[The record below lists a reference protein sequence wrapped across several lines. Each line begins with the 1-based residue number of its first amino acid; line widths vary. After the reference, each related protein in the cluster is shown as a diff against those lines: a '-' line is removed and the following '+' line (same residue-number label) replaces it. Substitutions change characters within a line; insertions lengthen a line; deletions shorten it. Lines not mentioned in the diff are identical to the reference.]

1 MKASGRTRLAE
12 RQQNNINRAAW
23 DGQVAIDQA
32 DSLAKFSKT
41 LGDNIVEWK
50 QEQNKKDELS
60 GMRQRQKDEAER
72 VTNEAKLSQLELRQA
87 DITKQRKLQ
96 EEAVAEQE
104 KRFRLDKN
112 RKALAEE
119 IAKVKQMELQYE
131 AAANEMQEIKGVL
144 HGKSEADRIR
154 LMSPHKQVG
163 YVKEKLRVFKETL
176 PDKVKHTL
184 LTSETPI
191 KLEGMEPFTA
201 KELTENNMHNLP
213 MHEAAVHALTDQI
226 VEAAG
231 VYGYSDEMLELAGV
245 HEAIQKVKDDQM
257 AVHRANYNK
266 DASDNQLMQAA
277 IEYGNIEVPT
287 GDDVYLLFLKAK
299 GGTNDKGTV
308 GRTNAQAWAE
318 VHKVLVKNA
327 NHNPNYA
334 KKIAAM
340 ELPEAL
346 RIKLGAKKGTTFG
359 QQWPPRIS
367 ALSRDIKK
375 GAKAVADAENDWL
388 KAQGT
393 ILENKIISTQ
403 QKTGEE
409 FTPTQINDIEKQFGD
424 LGLPIPPSILKYNS
438 EAQRD
443 YDDDKKA
450 MELRKGFNGGGLY
463 PHDLQG
469 LHPKLVGEL
478 MPEALKF
485 EKLEAGEKGTEGA
498 KAYERIGALLGKTF
512 KSQGQDLLTRRK
524 NDDFAAAHDAAF
536 EEWQRIYL
544 EARNKGASASEAY
557 TAATDG
563 PGGVVQDL
571 VQGMDSKYVTTT
583 RERLDRARDEGFELT
598 ERLDN
603 VDGAREEIQPQ
614 LKNAEIYLRSKV
626 LARSEPYLKIL
637 TDAITNGK
645 PIYGLRATDEVEK
658 ALAYYNGVASA
669 YPGFTGIQLLNWQI
683 AAAAA
688 EAAKQ
693 GGTTNE

>member
-12 RQQNNINRAAW
+12 RNQNNINRAAW

-87 DITKQRKLQ
+87 NITKQRKLQ

-112 RKALAEE
+112 RQALAEE

-176 PDKVKHTL
+176 PDKVKRTL

-318 VHKVLVKNA
+318 VHKVLVKNS
-327 NHNPNYA
+327 NGNPNYA

-409 FTPTQINDIEKQFGD
+409 FTPTQLNEIEEKFGK

-438 EAQRD
+438 QAQRE

-450 MELRKGFNGGGLY
+450 MAIQKGLNGGGLY
-463 PHDLQG
+463 PHDLQN

-544 EARNKGASASEAY
+544 ESRDRGASAAEAY

-583 RERLDRARDEGFELT
+583 KERLDRAKDESFALT

-603 VDGAREEIQPQ
+603 VDRARDEIKPQ
-614 LKNAEIYLRSKV
+614 LKNAEVFLRSQT
-626 LARSEPYLKIL
+626 LQGSEPYLKIL

-645 PIYGLRATDEVEK
+645 PIYGLRATDEVEQ

-683 AAAAA
+683 AAAKLQVDK
-688 EAAKQ
+688 EATQ
-693 GGTTNE
+693 